1 MVMLQDIDEEVH
13 LDGSSLGSI
22 EGSELSH
29 QVLSVKLTACCFDFL
44 VHLVEIIC
52 LSEVSHR

>member
-1 MVMLQDIDEEVH
+1 MLQDIDEKVH
-13 LDGSSLGSI
+13 LDGPCLGSV

-29 QVLSVKLTACCFDFL
+29 QVLNIELTACRSDFL
-44 VHLVEIIC
+44 MDFAEIIC